1 MPAQLVLPFGIEPAF
16 GPDDFFV
23 APCNRQAFQFIASWP
38 DWPARAAALHGP
50 RSSGK
55 SHLIGVW
62 RARSK
67 AALIS
72 APHLTA
78 EHVTALDPDHS
89 VAVEAADVPGL
100 DLPERDR
107 ALMMLFER
115 PAGSVLFT
123 GRTPP
128 SQWPSA
134 IGDVRSRFDSLLA
147 FPVWAPDD
155 DLLRNLIRK
164 HFADRQL
171 EVPGIAVERILVHL
185 ERTPEAI
192 AGFVARADAKA
203 LSERRAVTE
212 RLVLE
217 LITAEEQMGLT
228 R

>member
-1 MPAQLVLPFGIEPAF
+1 MPAQLVFPFGVEPAF
-16 GPDDFFV
+16 GPDDFVV
-23 APCNRQAFQFIASWP
+23 APCNRQAFQFIAAWP

-50 RSSGK
+50 RSAGK
-55 SHLIGVW
+55 SHLTGIW
-62 RARSK
+62 RARTN
-67 AALIS
+67 AALVS
-72 APHLTA
+72 APHLTL
-78 EHVTALDPDHS
+78 EQVEALDPDRP
-89 VAVEAADVPGL
+89 VALEAADVPGANM
-100 DLPERDR
+100 PERDR

-115 PAGSVLFT
+115 PAGNLLLT

-128 SQWPSA
+128 PQWA
-134 IGDVRSRFDSLLA
+134 AALGDVRSRFDSLLA

-171 EVPGIAVERILVHL
+171 DVPGPAVERILVHL
-185 ERTPEAI
+185 DRTPEAI

-217 LITAEEQMGLT
+217 LIAAEEQAA
-228 R
+228 RPR